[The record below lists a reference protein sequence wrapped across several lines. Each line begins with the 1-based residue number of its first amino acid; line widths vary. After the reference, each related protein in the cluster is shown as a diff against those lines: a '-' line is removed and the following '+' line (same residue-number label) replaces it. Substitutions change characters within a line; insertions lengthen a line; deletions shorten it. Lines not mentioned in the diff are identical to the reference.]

1 MNNSDDSIITRIGF
15 YDYNFFESVMSR
27 TLCSL
32 EIDGREADSL
42 HETAYIDKAS

>member
-1 MNNSDDSIITRIGF
+1 
-15 YDYNFFESVMSR
+15 MSR

-42 HETAYIDKAS
+42 HETAYIDKASYIITVIHSFANIFQLKYNIKN